1 MLIAYASVY
10 LLPALVFLLGI
21 WMGIRLLAELGAG
34 TTTRRGVFVLL
45 ATLLLTPT
53 VSGSIVAIAWI
64 PNGLLLLS
72 GAAPMLHQPKLVT
85 FSVVSF
91 STTAAVSAIVA
102 WLTIR
107 SESPTQ
113 NESGRPMHLS
123 GLLAGIGLLLLI
135 YYTWLPNRSIPQHVD
150 WALMETEFGPTLDNI
165 FSTLEIEDLNAAHA
179 RRNELAGMLSQDP
192 IFWSVKFKDDRF
204 STESGSTFFER
215 HISRSHSCS
224 GQPGNHHKLM
234 RCDRNTDALFE
245 VETLRF
251 TRRLMGP
258 DEKQHVLELE
268 LEYDTFLQRYSTP
281 IPFSLTAD
289 ELAAQDQ
296 QLLGHWRLQRRSD
309 IGDQG
314 PRIETVELAIG
325 PRNAPGT
332 YTVAADVYMT
342 SIGDPNQPMRCTKP
356 QDRCKWFE
364 QSTAVLNIRGAQVQ
378 IIYAAKG
385 WFTDRL
391 TLSAAGLTGVDPWG
405 YLIHFQ
411 RVPTVE

>member
-1 MLIAYASVY
+1 MLIAYASIY
-10 LLPALVFLLGI
+10 LLPALVLLLGI

-34 TTTRRGVFVLL
+34 TATRRGVFVLL

-85 FSVVSF
+85 FNIVSF

-107 SESPTQ
+107 SISPTQ
-113 NESGRPMHLS
+113 NDPGRPVRLC
-123 GLLAGIGLLLLI
+123 GLLAGIGLLLLA
-135 YYTWLPNRSIPQHVD
+135 YYAWLPNRNIPQHVD

-165 FSTLEIEDLNAAHA
+165 FSTLEIADLNAARA
-179 RRNELAGMLSQDP
+179 RRNELAAMLSRDP

-204 STESGSTFFER
+204 SAESGSTFFER
-215 HISRSHSCS
+215 RMSRSHSCS

-234 RCDRNTDALFE
+234 RCDRSTDALFE

-251 TRRLMGP
+251 TRRVMSL
-258 DEKQHVLELE
+258 DAKQYVLELE

-281 IPFSLTAD
+281 TPFSLPAH

-296 QLLGHWRLQRRSD
+296 QLLGRWRLQRRSD

-314 PRIETVELAIG
+314 PRIETVEMTIG
-325 PRNAPGT
+325 PRTAPGT
-332 YTVAADVYMT
+332 YTVSAEANLASVDN
-342 SIGDPNQPMRCTKP
+342 PNQSMQCKKP

-364 QSTAVLNIRGAQVQ
+364 QSNAVLNVRGAQVQ
-378 IIYAAKG
+378 IIYGAKG

-391 TLSAAGLTGVDPWG
+391 TLSATGLTGVDPWG
-405 YLIHFQ
+405 YLIHFR
-411 RVPTVE
+411 RVPAVE